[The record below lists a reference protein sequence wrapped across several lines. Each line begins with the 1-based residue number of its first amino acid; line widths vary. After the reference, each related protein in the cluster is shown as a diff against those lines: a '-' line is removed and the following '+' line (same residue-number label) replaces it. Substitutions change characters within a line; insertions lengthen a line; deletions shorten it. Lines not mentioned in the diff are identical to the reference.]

1 MKEIKPGIYMKAKGG
16 LYRVLCV
23 ARHSEN
29 QEELVIYQAAT
40 DEKKTWACPIALW
53 NEEVDVGG
61 ERRPRF
67 AYLACDM
74 DAVDGMRAFA
84 VIEEI
89 KEHMETY
96 IHTGEDDWLA
106 FYDKPTNRIMNVRRS
121 VIGALEEGEEP
132 QEYEEREKTDAEWI
146 LEHWDQCLRLPD
158 EFDEYQE
165 MENFIDALP
174 TPYQEPLERAICGKG
189 AFRRFRETAARL
201 KVLDHWY
208 AYREAAYR
216 REAREW
222 CDANGIAWWE
232 RAWEDRA

>member
-1 MKEIKPGIYMKAKGG
+1 MHSNRETGRGRSDILVERSDRKCGFIVELKSVKKESALEAACQAGLAQIEAKD
-16 LYRVLCV
+16 Y
-23 ARHSEN
+23 
-29 QEELVIYQAAT
+29 AA
-40 DEKKTWACPIALW
+40 AL
-53 NEEVDVGG
+53 
-61 ERRPRF
+61 RRS
-67 AYLACDM
+67 
-74 DAVDGMRAFA
+74 
-84 VIEEI
+84 
-89 KEHMETY
+89 
-96 IHTGEDDWLA
+96 
-106 FYDKPTNRIMNVRRS
+106 RIMNVRRS

-132 QEYEEREKTDAEWI
+132 QEYEEWEKTDAEWI